1 MIESTRVKIIKKEET
16 FLNKRM
22 DTSDVSVFL
31 KSEWKNMLYTDRQ
44 WMIDHSQNNDE
55 EEYQEV

>member
-31 KSEWKNMLYTDRQ
+31 KSEWKNMLYTDR
-44 WMIDHSQNNDE
+44 
-55 EEYQEV
+55 

>member
-1 MIESTRVKIIKKEET
+1 MIESTSVKIIKKEET

-44 WMIDHSQNNDE
+44 WMIDHSQNSDE